1 MFEGG
6 WDGLHLLYEIEPAN
20 DPMPE
25 VYLGQHFIIIALDD
39 FRASYMLNGRW
50 QHIDYTQGEIA
61 IIPATQLFPQAKVDR
76 EVPLLELFLEPAK
89 LARVVD
95 ESIDVE
101 QFELLPQW
109 HLRDPLIQ
117 HLGLALKAELETGG
131 ADSRLYVES
140 MTTALSA
147 HLLRRYSSRQQDIK
161 SYTGGLPKYKL
172 REVVSYIHD
181 HLDQNLTLTEYAIA
195 WTGLWYVSSGAY
207 PKFDPLG
214 ILGYLFIFAMTVTS
228 FQRPAAV
235 LSQRGWKVLHT
246 AGMYY
251 FWLAFTVE
259 FSMKIFHSV
268 LIYLPLVILLVLA
281 MVLRVIAPRRQ
292 RKLAS

>member
-1 MFEGG
+1 MSNNEPPQHLHLFEAG

-25 VYLGQHFIIIALDD
+25 TYLGQHFIIIALDD

-61 IIPATQLFPQAKVDR
+61 IIPATQLFPRAKVDR

-95 ESIDVE
+95 ESIDVD

-161 SYTGGLPKYKL
+161 NYTGGLPKYKL
-172 REVVSYIHD
+172 REVFNYIHD
-181 HLDQNLTLTEYAIA
+181 HLDQNLTLTELSSVVHISPHYFASLFKQS
-195 WTGLWYVSSGAY
+195 TGLTPHQYVMKCRIERAKQLLLKRELTIVEISQQVGFQNQSHFTRVFRQLTKTT
-207 PKFDPLG
+207 PKVYRD
-214 ILGYLFIFAMTVTS
+214 
-228 FQRPAAV
+228 
-235 LSQRGWKVLHT
+235 
-246 AGMYY
+246 
-251 FWLAFTVE
+251 
-259 FSMKIFHSV
+259 
-268 LIYLPLVILLVLA
+268 
-281 MVLRVIAPRRQ
+281 
-292 RKLAS
+292 KL